1 MVGLLRNVYILRE
14 NKYLG
19 MYFLSMSFIRLFLVS
34 VLFISGLLGYFVN
47 IGLYAIR
54 IYVYRVE
61 INNQR
66 YVASY
71 FYNYLLE

>member
-14 NKYLG
+14 NKYLA
-19 MYFLSMSFIRLFLVS
+19 MYFLSMSFMRLFLVS
-34 VLFISGLLGYFVN
+34 VSFISGLLGYFVN
-47 IGLYAIR
+47 IGLYTIR
-54 IYVYRVE
+54 IYAYRVE